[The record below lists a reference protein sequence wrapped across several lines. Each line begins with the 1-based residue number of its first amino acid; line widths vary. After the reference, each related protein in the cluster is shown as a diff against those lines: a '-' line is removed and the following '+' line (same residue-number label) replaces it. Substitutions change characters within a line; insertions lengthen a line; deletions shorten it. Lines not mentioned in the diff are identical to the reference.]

1 MFFSDM
7 KNGALKCY
15 NFNYEGICFR
25 QHCFIAIPLSVV
37 MVGIRC
43 LCHRKQGQAKFQ
55 NSGSDIKPE
64 NRGFERFR
72 SPRNTQQFL
81 NQHFSFRH
89 PGTNTRQRYPIAP
102 LGQGLHAYKQ

>member
-1 MFFSDM
+1 M

-15 NFNYEGICFR
+15 NFNYEGTCFR

-55 NSGSDIKPE
+55 NSGSDFRPE
-64 NRGFERFR
+64 NRELERFR
-72 SPRNTQQFL
+72 FPRNTQQFL